1 MQSMMQFRRDT
12 QAAARFFPQGSRVQ
26 AIDAGDSCLVLP
38 GPGAH
43 TTLSAVPAK
52 NLARLTLFH
61 VVLVSHRVGLID
73 EQERWALDADYIRST
88 IDLCAPDFEIL
99 ELNESSA

>member
-12 QAAARFFPQGSRVQ
+12 QAAGRFFPQGSRVQ
-26 AIDAGDSCLVLP
+26 VIDAGDSCLVLP
-38 GPGAH
+38 DAGAH

-52 NLARLTLFH
+52 SLARLTLLH
-61 VVLVSHRVGLID
+61 VALVNHRVGLID
-73 EQERWALDADYIRST
+73 EQERWALDADDIRST

-99 ELNESSA
+99 ELNESSS